1 MASTSWFN
9 GTDTSSSNYYNT
21 IYSNV
26 SIDFNSAPKQKHN
39 YRYKPIEQIIAAN
52 ILKGSVIIFANHTS
66 LAFKNNY
73 ALANAGIKA
82 CCVDPVL
89 PGHNNQ
95 PALLAYDYAVI
106 IDVLEYLP
114 VMMARA
120 NVIKEA
126 LLTLKRNSH
135 DIYDSNAC
143 IIMMTETPNMVD
155 KLAKKEKYESIED
168 RFLIK
173 SKSELNGL
181 TIKGIDAEELI
192 ETAYFAGARMAE
204 VYKDVKTD
212 MICIRAYP
220 KQIVDKKS
228 VGG

>member
-1 MASTSWFN
+1 MVAYMSTNTS
-9 GTDTSSSNYYNT
+9 TDRSGYYT
-21 IYSNV
+21 ATYSD
-26 SIDFNSAPKQKHN
+26 IKMDFSSAPKQKHN
-39 YRYKPIEQIIAAN
+39 YSYKPMKQIIAAN
-52 ILKGSVIIFANHTS
+52 ILKGSVVIFANHTS
-66 LAFKNNY
+66 LALEDSR
-73 ALANAGIKA
+73 ALANTGIRA
-82 CCVDPVL
+82 SYVDPIL
-89 PGHNNQ
+89 SGYNN
-95 PALLAYDYAVI
+95 PAALSAYNYAVI

-143 IIMMTETPNMVD
+143 IIMMTKTPNMVD

-168 RFLIK
+168 GFLIK
-173 SKSELNGL
+173 SKSKLNGF